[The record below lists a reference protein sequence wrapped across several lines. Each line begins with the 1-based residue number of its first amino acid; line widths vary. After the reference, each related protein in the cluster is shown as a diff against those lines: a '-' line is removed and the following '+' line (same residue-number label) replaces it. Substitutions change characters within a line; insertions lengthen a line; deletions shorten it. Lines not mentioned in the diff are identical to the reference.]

1 MGVATIAR
9 MPLSRVP
16 FGTDRD
22 GRPAEAFVL
31 RQAGLEAWL
40 LEWGATLARLRV
52 MDARGRWND
61 VVLGFG
67 SLADY
72 QQAQPYLG
80 AVVGRHANRIRD
92 GRFALD
98 GREVVLACNDGA
110 HHLHGG
116 PEGFDRRPWTAAVL
130 AAGDEPALEFALHSP
145 DGDQGYPGALAAR
158 VTYRLHDGRLH
169 IDYLAASSA
178 PTPVNL
184 TQHAYFDLSGRGD
197 IRGQQLRLAA
207 SNYLP
212 VDAQLLPTGEIREVA
227 GTAFDFRAGAVI
239 GERLQALH
247 AAEPAS
253 LGFDHC
259 FVLDGAA
266 GALRTAA
273 DLLDPASGRRLR
285 LLTDQPGLQVYTGNF
300 LDGRF
305 GDRDG
310 MRLHRH
316 AGLCLEPQ
324 RFPDGPN
331 QPAFPNAVLRPGEV
345 YRQACVLD
353 FPTGG

>member
-1 MGVATIAR
+1 
-9 MPLSRVP
+9 MPVTRAP

-22 GRPAEAFVL
+22 GRPAEAIVL
-31 RQAGLEAWL
+31 RHGGLEAWL

-52 MDARGRWND
+52 MDAQGRWAD
-61 VVLGFG
+61 LVLGLR

-80 AVVGRHANRIRD
+80 AVVGRHANRIRN
-92 GRFALD
+92 GRFRLD
-98 GREVVLACNDGA
+98 GREVALARNDGA

-116 PEGFDRRPWTAAVL
+116 PEGFDRRPWTASVL
-130 AAGDEPALEFALHSP
+130 AAGDAPALEFALHSA
-145 DGDQGYPGALAAR
+145 DGDQGYPGALEAR
-158 VTYRLHDGRLH
+158 VVYRLQDRRLH
-169 IDYLAASSA
+169 IDYLAAASA

-207 SNYLP
+207 SRYLP
-212 VDAQLLPTGEIREVA
+212 VDAQLIPTGELRDVA

-253 LGFDHC
+253 PGFDHC

-266 GALRTAA
+266 GSLRTAA
-273 DLLDPASGRRLR
+273 ELLDPASGRRLR

-300 LDGRF
+300 LDGRWP
-305 GDRDG
+305 DRED
-310 MRLHRH
+310 RPLRRY

-331 QPAFPNAVLRPGEV
+331 QPAFPDAILRPGQV

-353 FPTGG
+353 LPADG

>member
-9 MPLSRVP
+9 MPVSRVP

-22 GRPAEAFVL
+22 GRPAEATVL
-31 RQAGLEAWL
+31 RHGGLEAWL

-52 MDARGRWND
+52 ADARGRWTD

-67 SLADY
+67 TLADY

-80 AVVGRHANRIRD
+80 AVVGRHANRIRG
-92 GRFALD
+92 GRFELD
-98 GREVVLACNDGA
+98 GREIALARNDGP

-116 PEGFDRRPWTAAVL
+116 PEGFDRQRWTASVL
-130 AAGDEPALEFALHSP
+130 DPGDEPALEFALHSV
-145 DGDQGYPGALAAR
+145 DGDQGYPGALETR
-158 VTYRLHDGRLH
+158 VTYRLQDGRLH
-169 IDYLAASSA
+169 IDYLAAANA

-207 SNYLP
+207 SHYLP
-212 VDAQLLPTGEIREVA
+212 VDAELIPTGEIREVA

-247 AAEPAS
+247 AEAPAS

-266 GALRTAA
+266 GSLRTAA
-273 DLLDPASGRRLR
+273 ELLDPPSGRRLR

-300 LDGRF
+300 LDGRLH
-305 GDRDG
+305 DRAG
-310 MRLHRH
+310 ARLQRN

-331 QPAFPNAVLRPGEV
+331 QPGFPDAVLRPGEL
-345 YRQACVLD
+345 YRQACVLELR
-353 FPTGG
+353 PG

>member
-1 MGVATIAR
+1 VAIATIGW
-9 MPLSRVP
+9 MSLTRVP
-16 FGTDRD
+16 FGLDRD

-31 RQAGLEAWL
+31 RHARLEAWL
-40 LEWGATLARLRV
+40 LDWGATLARLRV
-52 MDARGRWND
+52 ADVHGRWTD
-61 VVLGFG
+61 VVLG
-67 SLADY
+67 LAAVRDY

-80 AVVGRHANRIRD
+80 AVVGRHANRIRE
-92 GRFALD
+92 GRFELD
-98 GREVVLACNDGA
+98 GRLVALDRNDGA

-116 PEGFDRRPWTAAVL
+116 PEGFDRRTWMASVL
-130 AAGDEPALEFALHSP
+130 DDGDAPALEFALHSA
-145 DGDQGYPGALAAR
+145 DGDQGYPGALEAR
-158 VTYRLHDGRLH
+158 VVYRLAEGRLH
-169 IDYLAASSA
+169 IDYLAAASA

-184 TQHAYFDLSGRGD
+184 TQHAYFDLSGRSD

-207 SNYLP
+207 SRYLP
-212 VDAQLLPTGEIREVA
+212 VDAQLIPTGEIRDVA
-227 GTAFDFRAGAVI
+227 GSAYDFRAGAVI
-239 GERLQALH
+239 GERLQSLT

-273 DLLDPASGRRLR
+273 ELHDPASGRRLR

-300 LDGRF
+300 LDGSLR
-305 GDRDG
+305 DREG
-310 MRLHRH
+310 ARLQRH

-331 QPAFPNAVLRPGEV
+331 HAAFPDAILRPGEV

-353 FPTGG
+353 FPAE